1 LCVSENISYEKLFKT
16 LADKLHVPAP
26 KRKLNAFTMVV
37 LWKFFRFL
45 ETLNISTPVPSD
57 TFLSS
62 SKTSTYNTIHGDL
75 LKDFVYLPIATV
87 NHSALIKM
95 GFTTE

>member
-1 LCVSENISYEKLFKT
+1 LFKN
-16 LADKLHVPAP
+16 LAEKLHVPAP
-26 KRKLNAFTMVV
+26 KRKLNTFTMVV

-45 ETLNISTPVPSD
+45 ENLNLSTPVPSD

-62 SKTSTYNTIHGDL
+62 SKTSTYTTIHSNH
-75 LKDFVYLPIATV
+75 LKDFVYFPIATV
-87 NHSALIKM
+87 NHYALIKM